1 LVGNDVVALSDAGE
15 LVRIAA
21 DPNEYKE
28 LGRQKVLGGKCWT
41 TPAVAGGRVF
51 VRSTTEAA
59 CLQ

>member
-1 LVGNDVVALSDAGE
+1 M
-15 LVRIAA
+15 AA
-21 DPNEYKE
+21 DSNEYKE

-59 CLQ
+59 CLE